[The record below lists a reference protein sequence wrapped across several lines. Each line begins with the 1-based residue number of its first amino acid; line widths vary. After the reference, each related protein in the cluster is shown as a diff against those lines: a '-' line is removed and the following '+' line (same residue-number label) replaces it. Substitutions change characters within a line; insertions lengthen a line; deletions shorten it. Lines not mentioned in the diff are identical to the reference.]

1 MLHITVTLR
10 GMTLP
15 IQTHL
20 TSRNGTYYF
29 RRRIPLELLPHYA
42 PKLEITFSLKT
53 KDLKE
58 AERLSRVESVR
69 LDDEFERFKN
79 NLTATPIDSISREI
93 IKKLTDAWKA
103 QVLEEDEE
111 TRILGLSDRDY
122 RKIDESLGIVEA
134 GGKAAFAKGDTSLI
148 EFEMVDF
155 CEPHGLNLVEGSEAY
170 TQLAYAFLRASVD
183 VNNQLILRH
192 QGEIIDTPEAPV
204 INPLITQPINSM
216 DSLESLMKYWLTQ
229 SVKSRTAEAE
239 AINIIKKFKTMV
251 GDIKPSEV
259 TRKHVA
265 ELKDKMLE
273 AKSAPATINKS
284 RGILAAIFS
293 TAEKNGKINKN
304 PFNGMVKLKVPE
316 KEEDSPYTI
325 QELQII
331 FNAPVFT
338 QGYRP
343 NRFKG
348 EASYWLPLLGLY
360 TAGRINELGQLYV
373 EDIQVEDD
381 IHYIIIKPDSATKR
395 TVKDNKKRRVPL
407 HPDLIKM
414 GFLEYLAKIKSEG
427 HIQLFPELKV
437 TRDDGKLAD
446 KFGAWWSSYVRKEL
460 HIARIPQP
468 FHAFRHTF
476 SEHGKR
482 TMTNHEA
489 RYKLEGHAINTVG
502 DKYGNK
508 LYPLGTLNDE
518 IKKLNFKGLDM
529 THLFKT

>member
-1 MLHITVTLR
+1 MA
-10 GMTLP
+10 LP
-15 IQTHL
+15 KGL
-20 TSRNGTYYF
+20 LPRANGYTF
-29 RRRIPLELLPHYA
+29 QARIPKKYHAHYPKATIYEKLPTDNRTEAIRLVHERWAKLHQEFARIDATGSILKSIPLDHEADFIIATALHSRMNADEEIRAEGLDDFMFERLEDW
-42 PKLEITFSLKT
+42 I
-53 KDLKE
+53 KE
-58 AERLSRVESVR
+58 ADESERLAISRG
-69 LDDEFERFKN
+69 
-79 NLTATPIDSISREI
+79 NLTPHTIDVTSDWLQGYGYEVDTDSEGFRQFALKFMRAQAQATRSI
-93 IKKLTDAWKA
+93 K
-103 QVLEEDEE
+103 
-111 TRILGLSDRDY
+111 
-122 RKIDESLGIVEA
+122 
-134 GGKAAFAKGDTSLI
+134 
-148 EFEMVDF
+148 
-155 CEPHGLNLVEGSEAY
+155 
-170 TQLAYAFLRASVD
+170 LRASGEYIETPAAPLD
-183 VNNQLILRH
+183 ELARVNNNNNKNN
-192 QGEIIDTPEAPV
+192 EE
-204 INPLITQPINSM
+204 
-216 DSLESLMKYWLTQ
+216 SLESLMEYWLTQ
-229 SVKSRTAEAE
+229 SVKSRTSIAE
-239 AINIIKKFKTMV
+239 AINIIKKFKAMV
-251 GDIKPSEV
+251 GNLKPSEI

-273 AKSAPATINKS
+273 AKLAPATINKS

-293 TAEKNGKINKN
+293 MAEKNGKIDKN

-331 FNAPVFT
+331 FNSPVFT

-343 NRFKG
+343 KRFKG
-348 EASYWLPLLGLY
+348 ETSYWLPLLGLY

-381 IHYIIIKPDSATKR
+381 IHYIIIKPDSATNR

-414 GFLEYLAKIKSEG
+414 GFLEYLAKIKFEG
-427 HIQLFPELKV
+427 HLQLFPELKV
-437 TRDDGKLAD
+437 TREGGKLAD
-446 KFGAWWSSYVRKEL
+446 KFGAWWSGFVRKDL

-518 IKKLNFKGLDM
+518 IKKLNFKGLDLS
-529 THLFKT
+529 HLYKK